1 MYITFLLIVLT
12 LLEKRIKY
20 WYRKERLKLE
30 MRIISGK
37 ARGTKLYT
45 LDSMNTRP
53 TLDRVK
59 ESIFN
64 IIQSEIEDAIVL
76 DLFAGSG
83 AIGLE
88 MLSRGAQKAILCD
101 KSKDAI
107 EIIKKNIEKTHMNQ
121 KAEVYNLDFNS
132 CLEKIKNQK
141 FDLIYI
147 DPPYNTDYIAQSL
160 KKITELDIIKQ
171 EGKIILETDDEQRIL
186 KEIENIDVEIVDKRK
201 YGRAT
206 ILFLNRKGA

>member
-1 MYITFLLIVLT
+1 
-12 LLEKRIKY
+12 
-20 WYRKERLKLE
+20 

-45 LDSMNTRP
+45 LEGLTTRP

-64 IIQSEIEDAIVL
+64 IIQSKIQDSTVL

-88 MLSRGAQKAILCD
+88 MISRGASKAILCD

-107 EIIKKNIEKTHMNQ
+107 EIIEKNIEKTHM
-121 KAEVYNLDFNS
+121 KDKVELYNLDFEN
-132 CLEKIKNQK
+132 CIDKVKTIK
-141 FDLIYI
+141 FDIIYL
-147 DPPYNTDYIAQSL
+147 DPPYNTNYISKAL
-160 KKITELDIIKQ
+160 NKIVDLDIVKQ
-171 EGKIILETDDEQRIL
+171 EGLIIVETDDEPRIL
-186 KEIENIDVEIVDKRK
+186 KEIDNEYLTSYVNMRK
-201 YGRAT
+201 YPT
-206 ILFLNRKGA
+206 ILFVMAIIMEMNNQEQSQVAMYLYNSI

>member
-1 MYITFLLIVLT
+1 
-12 LLEKRIKY
+12 
-20 WYRKERLKLE
+20 

-206 ILFLNRKGA
+206 IIFLNRKGA

>member
-1 MYITFLLIVLT
+1 
-12 LLEKRIKY
+12 
-20 WYRKERLKLE
+20 

-45 LDSMNTRP
+45 LEGLTTRP

-64 IIQSEIEDAIVL
+64 IIQQDIAQSTVL

-88 MLSRGAQKAILCD
+88 MVSRGAKKAVLCD
-101 KSKDAI
+101 SSKQAI
-107 EIIKKNIEKTHMNQ
+107 DIIKKNIQKTHF
-121 KAEVYNLDFNS
+121 EERVELYNLDFLQ
-132 CLEKIKNQK
+132 CLNKVKNEK

-147 DPPYNTDYIAQSL
+147 DPPYDTDFIKKAL
-160 KKITELDIIKQ
+160 KEIQKLNIIN
-171 EGKIILETDDEQRIL
+171 EETKIIVETDDEERIL
-186 KEIENIDVEIVDKRK
+186 KEIEKLEFKIIDKRQ
-201 YGRAT
+201 YGRA
-206 ILFLNRKGA
+206 IIIFLQKT

>member
-1 MYITFLLIVLT
+1 
-12 LLEKRIKY
+12 
-20 WYRKERLKLE
+20 

-45 LDSMNTRP
+45 LEGTNTRP

-64 IIQSEIEDAIVL
+64 IIQNEIEGATVL

-88 MLSRGAQKAILCD
+88 CLSRGAKKAILCD
-101 KSKDAI
+101 KSKEAV
-107 EIIKKNIEKTHMNQ
+107 EIIKRNIEKTHMEECAKIINT
-121 KAEVYNLDFNS
+121 DFET
-132 CLEKIKNQK
+132 CLEKLKNEQ
-141 FDLIYI
+141 FDIIYI
-147 DPPYNTDYIAQSL
+147 DPPYATDYIFKSL
-160 KKITELDIIKQ
+160 KKIKEIGIAKEESII
-171 EGKIILETDDEQRIL
+171 IIETDDEQRIL
-186 KEIENIDVEIVDKRK
+186 KDIGNIEIKIVDKRK

-206 ILFLNRKGA
+206 IIFLEI

>member
-1 MYITFLLIVLT
+1 
-12 LLEKRIKY
+12 
-20 WYRKERLKLE
+20 

-37 ARGTKLYT
+37 ARGTKLFT
-45 LDSMNTRP
+45 LEGINTRP

-64 IIQSEIEDAIVL
+64 IIQNKISEAEVL

-88 MLSRGAQKAILCD
+88 FLSRGANRVVLCD
-101 KSKDAI
+101 KSKEAV
-107 EIIKKNIEKTHMNQ
+107 EIIKKNIQKTHMEENT
-121 KAEVYNLDFNS
+121 VVLNTDFET

-141 FDLIYI
+141 FDIIYL
-147 DPPYNTDYIAQSL
+147 DPPYETDYILKSL
-160 KKITELDIIKQ
+160 KKIIEFKMAKKENI
-171 EGKIILETDDEQRIL
+171 IILETDDEKRIL
-186 KEIENIDVEIVDKRK
+186 EEIENIEVKIVDKRQ

-206 ILFLNRKGA
+206 IIFLVIL

>member
-1 MYITFLLIVLT
+1 
-12 LLEKRIKY
+12 
-20 WYRKERLKLE
+20 

-45 LDSMNTRP
+45 LEGTNTRP

-64 IIQSEIEDAIVL
+64 IIQGNIENATVL

-88 MLSRGAQKAILCD
+88 MLSRGAKKAVLCD
-101 KSKDAI
+101 NSKEAVG
-107 EIIKKNIEKTHMNQ
+107 IIKKNIEKTHSQ
-121 KAEVYNLDFNS
+121 EKAEIYNLDFET

-141 FDLIYI
+141 FDIIYL
-147 DPPYNTDYIAQSL
+147 DPPYATDYIYKALS
-160 KKITELDIIKQ
+160 
-171 EGKIILETDDEQRIL
+171 KIIELGIAKKESLIIIETDDEQRIL
-186 KEIENIDVEIVDKRK
+186 KEIEKIEVKIIDKRK

-206 ILFLNRKGA
+206 IIFLNLEKA